1 MLHIKDKSKDI
12 KIRIIES
19 LNENSMTTTEIYRL
33 FSNNIRKSEL
43 IKDLQELYEE
53 NIIGFYTEKNLIG
66 PRTCIYYKRRT

>member
-53 NIIGFYTEKNLIG
+53 NIIGFYTEKI
-66 PRTCIYYKRRT
+66 